1 MKDIKVCNLWI
12 SSRKL
17 LFSVYRIT
25 EQFPADEKKRVGKR
39 LQEYCIKNLS
49 NVLKC
54 CDENRPDRAAL
65 YGNTVD
71 LMGKLNNC
79 LQSAN
84 RLQLLRRNDYECLN
98 IQMMEIRNLID
109 TSNDRREK

>member
-1 MKDIKVCNLWI
+1 MKDIKECNLWI
-12 SSRKL
+12 RSRKL

-25 EQFPADEKKRVGKR
+25 EQFPADEKKRFGKR

-54 CDENRPDRAAL
+54 CDENSPDHAAL
-65 YGNTVD
+65 YGNTID
-71 LMGKLNNC
+71 LMRKLNNC

-98 IQMMEIRNLID
+98 LQMMEIRNLID